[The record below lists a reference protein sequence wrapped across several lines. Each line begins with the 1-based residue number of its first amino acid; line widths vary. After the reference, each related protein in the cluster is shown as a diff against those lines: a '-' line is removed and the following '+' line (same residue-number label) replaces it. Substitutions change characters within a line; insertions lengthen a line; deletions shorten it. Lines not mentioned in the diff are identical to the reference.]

1 MRYCCENCFSDMY
14 LKNYIRENG
23 EKGTCE
29 YCNSQG
35 AYIITT
41 EQIGEYIRECIKKAY
56 EDVGGGTGANYDPE
70 EKEYGDRKGEEP
82 ILLSVRD
89 IIEDAFDERVQ
100 NTSIITDIFE
110 DFGLGYKGMDWLGN
124 VDEPHLV
131 LQKDLYGSEATRMHH
146 FWELF
151 KYTTKFYNRFFDMGN
166 DDNRKAYLDE
176 LMPYL
181 YEYERLIPKGEVLYR
196 ARKAANGLMDITKID
211 AYKEL
216 SPAPPLLAKTNR
228 MSPAG
233 ISYLY
238 IASDIETAY
247 EECRLK
253 DHDALVAEYVTKEEL
268 SIIDFSQEAF
278 IWSGSIFDPNYD
290 HDLRWINTFLKDFV
304 EEITSPVDKE
314 EEENKDFSFEYAA
327 TEVIAEYIRSRE
339 FDGICFNSSIGK
351 GKSYVFFCGPDK
363 KYYDIKTYGYIDPFL
378 EEYCPEITNFREW
391 FDIQKLELIHISED
405 GKTYKIEDSIEYNTE
420 S

>member
-1 MRYCCENCFSDMY
+1 MY

-41 EQIGEYIRECIKKAY
+41 EQIGEYIRECIEKAY
-56 EDVGGGTGANYDPE
+56 EDVDGGTGACYDWE
-70 EKEYGDRKGEEP
+70 KKEYFDSQGEEP
-82 ILLSVRD
+82 EKYSIRD
-89 IIEDAFDERVQ
+89 IIEDAFDEKAQ
-100 NTSIITDIFE
+100 NTTLIIDIFE
-110 DFGLGYKGMDWLGN
+110 YINLSYNDIGWIGDIDDPYFVVKN
-124 VDEPHLV
+124 
-131 LQKDLYGSEATRMHH
+131 DLYGKEKTRMYY
-146 FWELF
+146 FWEIF
-151 KYTTKFYNRFFDMGN
+151 KYTVKYYNRFFDIED
-166 DDNRKAYLDE
+166 DDNRKAYLDG
-176 LMPYL
+176 LMEFLKRYKK
-181 YEYERLIPKGEVLYR
+181 LIPSGEVFYR
-196 ARKAANGLMDITKID
+196 ARKKTDDLLNIRRID
-211 AYKEL
+211 VYKEL

-247 EECRLK
+247 KECRLQ
-253 DHDALVAEYVTKEEL
+253 DEYALVAEYIAKKEL
-268 SIIDFSQEAF
+268 KIIDFSKEVF
-278 IWSGSIFDPNYD
+278 IWPDSIFDPNYD
-290 HDLRWINTFLKDFV
+290 HDLRWANKFLKDFV
-304 EEITSPVDKE
+304 SEITSPVDKE
-314 EEENKDFSFEYAA
+314 DEKNKDLSFEYVA
-327 TEVIAEYIRSRE
+327 TEVIAEYIRIRK

-363 KYYDIKTYGYIDPFL
+363 KYYDINTYGCIDPLL
-378 EEYCPEITNFREW
+378 EKYCPEITNFREW

-405 GKTYKIEDSIEYNTE
+405 GKTYKIEDSIEYKTE

>member
-14 LKNYIRENG
+14 LKSYIRENG

-35 AYIITT
+35 VYIITT
-41 EQIGEYIRECIKKAY
+41 EQIGEYIRECIEKAY
-56 EDVGGGTGANYDPE
+56 EDVGDGTGARYDPE
-70 EKEYGDRKGEEP
+70 EKEYSNRTREEP
-82 ILLSVRD
+82 LLLSVRD

-100 NTSIITDIFE
+100 NTSIIADIFE
-110 DFGLGYKGMDWLGN
+110 DSGLGYKGMDWLGN

-131 LQKDLYGSEATRMHH
+131 LQRDLYGSEATKMHH
-146 FWELF
+146 YWELF
-151 KYTTKFYNRFFDMGN
+151 KYTTKYYNRFFDMGN

-181 YEYERLIPKGEVLYR
+181 YEYERLIPKGEVFYR
-196 ARKAANGLMDITKID
+196 AREAANKLMDITKID

-247 EECRLK
+247 KECRLQ
-253 DHDALVAEYVTKEEL
+253 DEYALVAEYMMKEDL
-268 SIIDFSQEAF
+268 NIIDFTKEVFVWAD
-278 IWSGSIFDPNYD
+278 SIFNPDYD
-290 HDLRWINTFLKDFV
+290 HDSRWINDFLKNFV
-304 EEITSPVDKE
+304 SEITSPII
-314 EEENKDFSFEYAA
+314 EENKDHSIEYVFP
-327 TEVIAEYIRSRE
+327 EVIAEYIRSQGFE
-339 FDGICFNSSIGK
+339 GICFKSSVGE
-351 GKSYVFFCGPDK
+351 GKSYVFFCGSDK
-363 KYYDIKTYGYIDPFL
+363 KYYDIDPYL
-378 EEYCPEITNFREW
+378 EIYCPEIISFREW
-391 FDIQKLELIHISED
+391 FDIRKLNLIHILED
-405 GKTYKIEDSIEYNTE
+405 GKTYKIENSIEYNTE
-420 S
+420 G